1 MLRFKGHFD
10 TEINVYPVK
19 LQSLMNFA
27 FIIFTI
33 FQVNKMALDT
43 KSDDNDPFKF
53 VIHSNDP
60 SRDQLRI
67 VCQAEDEESRARWTG
82 IIEKQLKIQKDFLMA
97 LQAPTIFWGAGNKK
111 DP

>member
-1 MLRFKGHFD
+1 MFANIFR
-10 TEINVYPVK
+10 EITVFNEFRIYYLFV
-19 LQSLMNFA
+19 S
-27 FIIFTI
+27 

-43 KSDDNDPFKF
+43 KSDDNDPYKF

>member
-1 MLRFKGHFD
+1 MSFNGKYECILNFVSTLR
-10 TEINVYPVK
+10 
-19 LQSLMNFA
+19 L
-27 FIIFTI
+27 FTLFLRL